1 MYFQENGNKT
11 VKSHVEKIDSK
22 CQIIHTTISNKR
34 KRTTIEK
41 HDVEDDVKHND
52 ENDTDSKD
60 EEDSDED
67 DTDIDDEIDHDYE
80 KKNNEEDKY
89 SSSSSY
95 EGEFE
100 TDKV

>member
-1 MYFQENGNKT
+1 MKKN
-11 VKSHVEKIDSK
+11 VKSHVEKKNSK

-34 KRTTIEK
+34 KRTIIEK

-52 ENDTDSKD
+52 EDDTDSKD
-60 EEDSDED
+60 EEDNDDEDNDED
-67 DTDIDDEIDHDYE
+67 DTDIDDEIDHDCG

>member
-1 MYFQENGNKT
+1 MMYFQENGNKT

-52 ENDTDSKD
+52 EDDTDGED
-60 EEDSDED
+60 EGDSDDEDSDGD
-67 DTDIDDEIDHDYE
+67 NTDIE
-80 KKNNEEDKY
+80 
-89 SSSSSY
+89 Y
-95 EGEFE
+95 EGDFE
-100 TDKV
+100 TAEV